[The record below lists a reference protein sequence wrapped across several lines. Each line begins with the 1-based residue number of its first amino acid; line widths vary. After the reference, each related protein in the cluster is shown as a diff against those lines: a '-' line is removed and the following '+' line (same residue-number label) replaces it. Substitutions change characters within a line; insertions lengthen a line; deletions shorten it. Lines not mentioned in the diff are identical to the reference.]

1 LDKKSLVTKICE
13 KLGAD
18 HALLIAAAK
27 ATHEAA
33 THEEAKPE
41 NQYDTRALENSYL
54 AGAQSK
60 RVGELEE
67 VLLMYK
73 YLQLK
78 NFSEED
84 PIAPTALVETE
95 FQNKKSLM
103 FIVPLGG
110 GTSVLLN
117 DKPVQVITPASPLGG
132 ALIGLKVGDVAT
144 IEAGGNKKAYEIL
157 NVW

>member
-1 LDKKSLVTKICE
+1 MDKKSLVAKICE
-13 KLGAD
+13 KLTVD
-18 HALLIAAAK
+18 HAVLIAAAK

-78 NFSEED
+78 NFTED
-84 PIAPTALVETE
+84 DAIAPTAVVETE
-95 FQNKKSLM
+95 FQNRKSLL

-110 GTSVLLN
+110 GTSILL
-117 DKPVQVITPASPLGG
+117 DEKSVQVITPASPLGG
-132 ALIGLKVGDVAT
+132 ALIGLKVGDIAT
-144 IEAGGNKKAYEIL
+144 IVAGGGKKEYEIL
-157 NVW
+157 NIW